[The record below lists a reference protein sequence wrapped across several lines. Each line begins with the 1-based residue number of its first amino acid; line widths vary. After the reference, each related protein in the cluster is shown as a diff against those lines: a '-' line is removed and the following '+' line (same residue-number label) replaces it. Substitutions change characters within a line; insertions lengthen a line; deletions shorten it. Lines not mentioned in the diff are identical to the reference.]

1 MKFEQDFKFGTDII
15 VQDISEI
22 TNLGKEEIKII
33 LGKIKFSE
41 DILEDEIL
49 GKEFL
54 KKIIL
59 EK

>member
-15 VQDISEI
+15 VQDISKI
-22 TNLGKEEIKII
+22 TTLSKEEIKII

-49 GKEFL
+49 ERIF